1 MGAGRKG
8 FTLVELLIVIIII
21 GILAGMMMLATTDV
35 IAKAEATRIV
45 SNLRTLKSAVILYQS
60 ENGKLPEGSTIYMA
74 SPNSLDKYL
83 DGAKLSNAYYVGK
96 LSNDLW
102 VAYAGHIDEPKNGTD
117 SDVWHQLKKMA
128 EKTGIDVRVEPEA
141 RFYLES
147 SR

>member
-8 FTLVELLIVIIII
+8 FTLVELLIAIIII

-45 SNLRTLKSAVILYQS
+45 SNLRTLKSAVIMYQL
-60 ENGKLPEGSTIYMA
+60 ENGKLPEETDISMS

-96 LSNDLW
+96 NSSDLW
-102 VAYAGHIDEPKNGTD
+102 VAYAGQNDEPKNEAD

-128 EKTGIDVRVEPEA
+128 EKTGIDVQVKPEA

>member
-21 GILAGMMMLATTDV
+21 GILAGMMMLATTGV

-45 SNLRTLKSAVILYQS
+45 SNLRTLKSAVIMYQL
-60 ENGKLPEGSTIYMA
+60 ENGKLPMDTRIFMG

-83 DGAKLSNAYYVGK
+83 DGAKLGNAYYVGK

-117 SDVWHQLKKMA
+117 SDVWRQLVKMA
-128 EKTGIDVRVEPEA
+128 EKTGIDIQVPPEA
-141 RFYLES
+141 RYYLES